1 MDNQPLR
8 RCEWASSDPVYIRYH
23 DEEWSVPCHDDG
35 KLFEML
41 SLEGA
46 QAGLSWIT
54 ILKRRD
60 AYRTLFDR
68 FNPIIVAGYD
78 EAKIEALLRDERIIR
93 NRLKIRST
101 VSNAQA

>member
-1 MDNQPLR
+1 MSDQTLL
-8 RCEWASSDPVYIRYH
+8 RCEWTSTDPVYIRYH
-23 DEEWSVPCHDDG
+23 DEEWSVPCRDDE

-60 AYRTLFDR
+60 AYRLVFDNFDPR
-68 FNPIIVAGYD
+68 VIATYD
-78 EAKIEALLRDERIIR
+78 ETKIASLLTDNRIIR
-93 NRLKIRST
+93 NEQKIRS
-101 VSNAQA
+101 VVKNARA